1 VTVWLTIV
9 AAGVGCYLLRISLV
23 ALLGGRQL
31 SPAAV
36 RTAGYVMPAAFASLA
51 AVAVLDAT
59 RDRGSGSADPA
70 PLLGALV
77 AAGVAKRTSS
87 STIALVAGLASA
99 AAVAAIR

>member
-1 VTVWLTIV
+1 VIVWLTIV
-9 AAGVGCYLLRISLV
+9 AAGIGCYLLRISLV

-31 SPAAV
+31 SPADV

-59 RDRGSGSADPA
+59 QDSGSGTVDPA

-87 STIALVAGLASA
+87 STAALVAGLTAA
-99 AAVAAIR
+99 AAVTAAR